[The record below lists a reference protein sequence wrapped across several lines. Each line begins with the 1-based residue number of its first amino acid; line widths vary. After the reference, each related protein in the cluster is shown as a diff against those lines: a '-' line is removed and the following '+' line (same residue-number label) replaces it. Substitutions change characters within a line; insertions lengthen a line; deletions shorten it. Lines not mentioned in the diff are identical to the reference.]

1 MVTHENESHVDERN
15 LGNEWVSDCV
25 FIQTSMSTLS
35 EISVRPSPSL
45 AAYCVPICK
54 ATPVLTERS
63 HPYLLDWWT
72 PGTREKHFDCTAR
85 ESARLTSSVRG

>member
-1 MVTHENESHVDERN
+1 
-15 LGNEWVSDCV
+15 
-25 FIQTSMSTLS
+25 MSTLS

-72 PGTREKHFDCTAR
+72 PGTREHFDCTAR